1 MNGTCS
7 GLKINHEKS
16 ELLMLSNL
24 ACTVQETG
32 RWRDLTIIGKIQ
44 IVKTFITSIFLYR
57 TSLISLD
64 KEFVEEAN
72 KIIFDFIWEGKD
84 KVKRSALISDIEDG
98 VLKVPHLN
106 SIIEKKKKKRILCCK
121 KPANDQ
127 PSGWKTIHCLI

>member
-1 MNGTCS
+1 MNETCS

-24 ACTVQETG
+24 ACNVQETG
-32 RWRDLTIIGKIQ
+32 RWRDLTIIGRIQ

-106 SIIEKKKKKRILCCK
+106 SIIEKKKKKNTLLQETGK
-121 KPANDQ
+121 
-127 PSGWKTIHCLI
+127 